1 MKLIHHFSSLA
12 FSNTYLFG
20 PDEGGEAILVDPG
33 IMDSKL
39 LTLIESN
46 RLYPRHVLLTHLHK
60 SHTDGLRTLEKIY
73 DFTVYCSGKLKNR
86 HAPCRPVI
94 DGEELQLGEFSVKV
108 IAVPGHSAD
117 SVAYLAGGHLFSGDI
132 LAAGRL
138 GSTTTYQAKLMLIK
152 GIEEKIL
159 PLPGAT
165 LLFPGHGPPSLLKA
179 ETAFNPVFN
188 GAIAHS
194 RFQQLQD
201 RDDDD
206 EV

>member
-12 FSNTYLFG
+12 FSNTYLLG
-20 PDEGGEAILVDPG
+20 PDQGGEAILVDPG
-33 IMDSKL
+33 IMDIEL
-39 LTLIESN
+39 LKLIESN
-46 RLYPRHVLLTHLHK
+46 KLYPRHVLLTHLHK

-73 DFTVYCSGKLKNR
+73 DFTVYCAGKLKNR
-86 HAPCRPVI
+86 HASCLPVA
-94 DGEELQLGEFSVKV
+94 DGEELRLGDFPVKV
-108 IAVPGHSAD
+108 FAVPGHSAD
-117 SVAYLAGGHLFSGDI
+117 SVAYLIENYLFSGDI
-132 LAAGRL
+132 LAAGRM

-152 GIEEKIL
+152 GIEAKIL
-159 PLPGAT
+159 PLPGET
-165 LLFPGHGPPSLLKA
+165 LLFPGHGPPSILKA

-201 RDDDD
+201 RDDDE

>member
-1 MKLIHHFSSLA
+1 MKLIHHFSSIA

-20 PDEGGEAILVDPG
+20 PDGGGEAVLVDPG
-33 IMDSKL
+33 VMDISL
-39 LTLIESN
+39 LKLIESN
-46 RLYPRHVLLTHLHK
+46 KLYPRHVLLTHHHK
-60 SHTDGLRTLEKIY
+60 SHSDGIRTLEKIY
-73 DFTVYCSGKLKNR
+73 DFTVYCSGKLNSR
-86 HAPCRPVI
+86 SAPCRTVS
-94 DGEELQLGEFSVKV
+94 DAEELLLGDFTVKV
-108 IAVPGHSAD
+108 ISVPGHSAD
-117 SVAYLAGGHLFSGDI
+117 SVAYLTGDHLFSGDI

-152 GIEEKIL
+152 GIEERIL
-159 PLPGAT
+159 PLPGEI
-165 LLFPGHGPPSLLKA
+165 LLFPGHGPPSILKA

-201 RDDDD
+201 RDDE

>member
-12 FSNTYLFG
+12 FSNTYLIG
-20 PDEGGEAILVDPG
+20 PDEGGEAVLVDPG
-33 IMDSKL
+33 VMDIPL
-39 LTLIESN
+39 LKLIESN

-73 DFTVYCSGKLKNR
+73 DFTVYCSGNLKNR
-86 HAPCRPVI
+86 HSPCRPVT
-94 DGEELQLGEFSVKV
+94 DGEELQLGEFSVRV

-117 SVAYLAGGHLFSGDI
+117 SVAYLVGGHLFSGDI

-159 PLPGAT
+159 PLPGET

-194 RFQQLQD
+194 RFQQLQN
-201 RDDDD
+201 RDDDED
-206 EV
+206 